1 MLGGRGAGKTRAG
14 AEWIRHLVE
23 GPTPLKAG
31 ACRHIA
37 LVGETVLAV
46 REVMIEG
53 PSGLCAIAPTETRP
67 AYIASRQLLNWPNGA
82 TAQIFSACHP
92 DKLRGPQFDAAWC
105 DELAK
110 WRHDEECWDMLQF
123 GLRLGKHPR
132 QVVTTTPRPTHLI
145 KRLMKDENCIV
156 TRVSTMANKANLAPG
171 FVDSLLKRYAGT
183 PLGRQEIEAEI
194 VETTPQA
201 GDHYVIGANPTGLWQ
216 GKASQMA
223 HYVDGAW
230 EFLTPQNGWRVWD
243 QRDKI
248 LRLYDGGKW
257 LNLAPQ
263 FSPQIG
269 FVTTSLDHVIT
280 PGSYNDTALQIL
292 DRDLV
297 LGVGARVMAAL
308 PNNQSWKLGVADDVG
323 RYGAHIPGGAQATNI
338 GMTSHPMTYYAA
350 TPLRI
355 SGQDKALTSGTIR
368 LQLHV
373 LRLTPPA
380 L

>member
-1 MLGGRGAGKTRAG
+1 MRG
-14 AEWIRHLVE
+14 HV
-23 GPTPLKAG
+23 
-31 ACRHIA
+31 
-37 LVGETVLAV
+37 
-46 REVMIEG
+46 
-53 PSGLCAIAPTETRP
+53 AI
-67 AYIASRQLLNWPNGA
+67 
-82 TAQIFSACHP
+82 C
-92 DKLRGPQFDAAWC
+92 
-105 DELAK
+105 
-110 WRHDEECWDMLQF
+110 
-123 GLRLGKHPR
+123 LRLGKHPR

-297 LGVGARVMAAL
+297 WGWRAR
-308 PNNQSWKLGVADDVG
+308 DG
-323 RYGAHIPGGAQATNI
+323 RSTQ
-338 GMTSHPMTYYAA
+338 
-350 TPLRI
+350 
-355 SGQDKALTSGTIR
+355 
-368 LQLHV
+368 
-373 LRLTPPA
+373 
-380 L
+380 

>member
-1 MLGGRGAGKTRAG
+1 MKT
-14 AEWIRHLVE
+14 
-23 GPTPLKAG
+23 
-31 ACRHIA
+31 
-37 LVGETVLAV
+37 
-46 REVMIEG
+46 
-53 PSGLCAIAPTETRP
+53 
-67 AYIASRQLLNWPNGA
+67 
-82 TAQIFSACHP
+82 
-92 DKLRGPQFDAAWC
+92 
-105 DELAK
+105 
-110 WRHDEECWDMLQF
+110 
-123 GLRLGKHPR
+123 
-132 QVVTTTPRPTHLI
+132 THL
-145 KRLMKDENCIV
+145 KLPYLAADQAQKHVTLNESLRRLDAMVHMQVLRFHQN
-156 TRVSTMANKANLAPG
+156 
-171 FVDSLLKRYAGT
+171 T
-183 PLGRQEIEAEI
+183 PPA
-194 VETTPQA
+194 TPQA

-308 PNNQSWKLGVADDVG
+308 PNNQSWKLGVAADVG